1 MLFWLGIGTKSEKG
15 VRKIKISYNK
25 LQKLMADNQ
34 MKRSDLMR
42 VAEFSPYAAT
52 KLNKNEPVSLVVL
65 MRICEVFHC
74 YIGDICEVILE
85 E

>member
-15 VRKIKISYNK
+15 VRKMKISYNK

-52 KLNKNEPVSLVVL
+52 
-65 MRICEVFHC
+65 
-74 YIGDICEVILE
+74 
-85 E
+85 